1 MQWMIFVGVLIL
13 AAVVAWDQGLFN
25 LLVESDRSRISIV
38 ILVAFCG
45 VSIHAATRLTVLS
58 RELEQVNQIRRL
70 LEEHSGKRL
79 CLAGEAVLI
88 DGGPTLPEG
97 LLQNHIYHLIVKATA
112 TGRME
117 ELPTEQTHLLE
128 ALTTRVK
135 GAQEVGWLAADLM
148 IKLGLL
154 GTVVGFIL
162 MLGSVVSVEAIDITT
177 MQAVLFRMSS
187 GMRVALFTTVSGL
200 IAGMLLYVQY
210 HVVDRSADELISN
223 ITEVAEIN
231 VLPNVAAAS
240 RSQLPDLR

>member
-1 MQWMIFVGVLIL
+1 
-13 AAVVAWDQGLFN
+13 
-25 LLVESDRSRISIV
+25 
-38 ILVAFCG
+38 
-45 VSIHAATRLTVLS
+45 
-58 RELEQVNQIRRL
+58 
-70 LEEHSGKRL
+70 
-79 CLAGEAVLI
+79 
-88 DGGPTLPEG
+88 
-97 LLQNHIYHLIVKATA
+97 
-112 TGRME
+112 ME

-154 GTVVGFIL
+154 GTVVGFIF